1 MTLKKMENAMEK
13 DDKKHCTT
21 LTTLMLVKPVQLSS
35 VHIFYQFRVECDII
49 IDKYYHL
56 QAVLVVDMCS
66 YV

>member
-21 LTTLMLVKPVQLSS
+21 LTTLMLIKR
-35 VHIFYQFRVECDII
+35 VHCPHRVECDII

>member
-21 LTTLMLVKPVQLSS
+21 LTTLMLIKPVQCP
-35 VHIFYQFRVECDII
+35 HRVECDII

-56 QAVLVVDMCS
+56 PAMLVVDMCS